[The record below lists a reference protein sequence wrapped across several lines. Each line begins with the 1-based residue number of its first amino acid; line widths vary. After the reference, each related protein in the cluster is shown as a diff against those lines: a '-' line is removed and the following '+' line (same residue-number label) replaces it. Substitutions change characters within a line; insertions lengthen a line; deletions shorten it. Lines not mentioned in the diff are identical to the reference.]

1 MAKGTGK
8 WTKVGVVMKK
18 KGKPGSY
25 VLLGDEKNPKEE
37 YRTTVEIRVKD
48 HTGKVVAQT
57 KNGFLQ
63 ITDPRNRKGI
73 TEEQAE
79 KIPSFIE
86 AELYFVEN
94 D

>member
-1 MAKGTGK
+1 MPNAK
-8 WTKVGVVMKK
+8 WTKIGTVMTK
-18 KGKPGSY
+18 KGKSGKY
-25 VLLGDEKNPKEE
+25 VVLGDENNKNEQ

-48 HTGKVVAQT
+48 ASGKVVAQT
-57 KNGFLQ
+57 KNGYLQ

-79 KIPSFIE
+79 KIPSFVE
-86 AELYFVEN
+86 AELFFVEN